1 MAVVNLNSVEIA
13 GCVRLRLEVEGQL
26 ILHHDLAREQ
36 VKTVLTIHSQGK
48 HGEIGE
54 FRKNDLVQR

>member
-1 MAVVNLNSVEIA
+1 LAVLNLNGVEIA

-36 VKTVLTIHSQGK
+36 VKTVLTVHSQRK
-48 HGEIGE
+48 HREIGE
-54 FRKNDLVQR
+54 LRENDLVQR